1 MNKEDTVKQILY
13 LCNNTT
19 CLGLDEDP
27 LEVVLNWISE
37 QEREDIK
44 NKLEQLYIKDL
55 LNSQDSTVIDVGILN
70 NGTYKVSYED
80 GTDKIFEAGY
90 VDDILHQT
98 CWRKL
103 GNDGFYRREI
113 K

>member
-70 NGTYKVSYED
+70 NGTYNVSYED
-80 GTDKIFEAGY
+80 GTDKIFEAGF

-98 CWRKL
+98 CWEKL